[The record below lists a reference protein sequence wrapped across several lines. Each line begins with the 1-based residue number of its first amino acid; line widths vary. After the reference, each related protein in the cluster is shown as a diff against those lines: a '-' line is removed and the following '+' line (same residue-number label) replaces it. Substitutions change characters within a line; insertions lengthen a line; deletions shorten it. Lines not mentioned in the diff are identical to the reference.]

1 MKSYFEMKALIAAEY
16 HVLIPD
22 DTPIYEIQYMAS
34 LAENRRND
42 RIKAAEAGK
51 LFIG

>member
-1 MKSYFEMKALIAAEY
+1 MKSYFEMKTLIAAEY
-16 HVLIPD
+16 HILVPD
-22 DTPIYEIQYMAS
+22 DTPLHEIQYMAS

-51 LFIG
+51 LFVG

>member
-1 MKSYFEMKALIAAEY
+1 MKSYFEMKTLIAAEY
-16 HVLIPD
+16 HVEISD
-22 DTPIYEIQYMAS
+22 DAPLHEIQYRAGM
-34 LAENRRND
+34 AENRRND